1 MAELSRARL
10 CSLYLT
16 AMEARPAPDLTPH
29 LRTSH
34 PTALSVFHAGAGQG
48 TQRRA
53 LGGGLRAA
61 GTGHLSRAHLSPRAT
76 PPPPPPASHGTRSP
90 RPPPPSSPPQER
102 LAHEL
107 WAWGVH
113 IDEHPRTHRDK
124 QRELLSR
131 ALGHARLRSGVVY
144 R

>member
-1 MAELSRARL
+1 M
-10 CSLYLT
+10 
-16 AMEARPAPDLTPH
+16 APDP
-29 LRTSH
+29 
-34 PTALSVFHAGAGQG
+34 
-48 TQRRA
+48 
-53 LGGGLRAA
+53 
-61 GTGHLSRAHLSPRAT
+61 
-76 PPPPPPASHGTRSP
+76 P
-90 RPPPPSSPPQER
+90 RPPPPSPPPQER

-113 IDEHPRTHRDK
+113 IDEHPLTHRDK